1 MFNLIRADLYK
12 VYKRAYSKVFI
23 GVCSG
28 LVLFYSVMMSI
39 VQSNLAGWEAVPTRS
54 EMLLVYGVLLAAG
67 MYMAIITTDMVFS
80 EEYKHGTLKNTVA
93 FGYTRGQIYFA
104 KLIAA
109 SIVMIVLALIL
120 AVVCVVTSWIF
131 FKPDDMALP
140 YTRYFLMYVLIMIPL
155 YLSQVA
161 ISVAV
166 WFNIKNATFGSVLV
180 VCYTALLP
188 SIFEMIAAITEKTVF
203 CKIANIFPIRQLY
216 KFREITD
223 FSQVSTLAGDYFIN
237 GMSFFIIFAVLG
249 WLFFRR
255 KEIK

>member
-140 YTRYFLMYVLIMIPL
+140 YTRYFLQFVLIVIPL

-166 WFNIKNATFGSVLV
+166 WFNIKNATFGSILV
-180 VCYTALLP
+180 VCYTAILP
-188 SIFEMIAAITEKTVF
+188 SVVELIGFLFEKQVIVEL
-203 CKIANIFPIRQLY
+203 ANIFPNRHFEKFRQLA
-216 KFREITD
+216 D

-237 GMSFFIIFAVLG
+237 GMSFFIVFSLLG